1 MSEIKQSIVINA
13 PVSKVFEFV
22 TNPANWPRYVTNLMD
37 VKDMSPDI
45 PAKGSTFTYQYKIMG
60 FKVEGK
66 GTVTEN
72 VKDKSFGLSF
82 ESVVPIK
89 ESYDFVDRGD
99 GTTEF
104 FFNLQ
109 YEVPGQILA
118 VANKLLIE
126 KLNTIEAK
134 NILQKIK
141 AECEWS

>member
-37 VKDMSPDI
+37 IKDMSPDI
-45 PAKGSTFTYQYKIMG
+45 PAKGSTFTFQYKIMG

-72 VKDKSFGLSF
+72 VKDKSFDLSF

-109 YEVPGQILA
+109 YEVPGYILA

-126 KLNTIEAK
+126 KLNAIEAK
-134 NILQKIK
+134 NVLQKIK

>member
-72 VKDKSFGLSF
+72 VKDKSFVLSF

-89 ESYDFVDRGD
+89 ERYDFVEKGD
-99 GTTEF
+99 STTEF

-134 NILQKIK
+134 NVLQKIK

>member
-45 PAKGSTFTYQYKIMG
+45 PAKGSTFTFQYKIMG

-89 ESYDFVDRGD
+89 ENYDFVDRGN

-109 YEVPGQILA
+109 YEVPGHILA

>member
-1 MSEIKQSIVINA
+1 MSEIKQSVIIKA
-13 PVSKVFEFV
+13 PASKVFEFV
-22 TNPANWPRYVTNLMD
+22 TNPANWPRYVTNLVD

-66 GTVTEN
+66 GSVTEN
-72 VKDKSFGLSF
+72 VKDKSFVMSF

-89 ESYDFVDRGD
+89 ERYDFSDRGD

-134 NILQKIK
+134 NILEKIK

>member
-60 FKVEGK
+60 FKVDGK

-72 VKDKSFGLSF
+72 IKDKSFVLSF

-89 ESYDFVDRGD
+89 ERYDFVEKGD
-99 GTTEF
+99 STTEF

-134 NILQKIK
+134 NVLQKIK

>member
-72 VKDKSFGLSF
+72 VKDKSFVLSF

-89 ESYDFVDRGD
+89 ESYDFVDRGN

-134 NILQKIK
+134 NVLQKIK

>member
-72 VKDKSFGLSF
+72 IKDKSFVLSF

-89 ESYDFVDRGD
+89 ENYDFVDRGN

-134 NILQKIK
+134 NVLQKIK

>member
-89 ESYDFVDRGD
+89 ESYDFVDRGN

-134 NILQKIK
+134 NVLEKIK

>member
-45 PAKGSTFTYQYKIMG
+45 PAKGSTFTFQYKIMG

-72 VKDKSFGLSF
+72 VKDKSFVLSF

-89 ESYDFVDRGD
+89 ESYDFVDRGN

-134 NILQKIK
+134 NVLQKIK

>member
-45 PAKGSTFTYQYKIMG
+45 PAKGSTFTFQYKIMG